1 MERPPLPVDLPPMPD
16 AKRLPAL
23 KRSPASRFSALL
35 AALLLLFGWTG
46 DAVGLHP
53 CPHHSAVPA
62 PVASEHGGHA
72 ADHGDSAASAR
83 SDRTPADHREHG
95 ACTCVG
101 NCPAGVALPVFA
113 APRCDAAAVQPT
125 AAPSLADR
133 GTGLP
138 DRFPHFALP
147 YGLAPPA
154 LRA

>member
-1 MERPPLPVDLPPMPD
+1 MPD
-16 AKRLPAL
+16 DPRLPAV
-23 KRSPASRFSALL
+23 KRSAASRFSALV
-35 AALLLLFGWTG
+35 AALLVLFTWTG

-62 PVASEHGGHA
+62 AAAPEHGGGHA
-72 ADHGDSAASAR
+72 ADHGASAAAAR
-83 SDRTPADHREHG
+83 HDPSSADHAEHG

-101 NCPAGVALPVFA
+101 CCPAGVALPVFA
-113 APRCDAAAVQPT
+113 APCCDASPVLPASPPV
-125 AAPSLADR
+125 SADP

-138 DRFPHFALP
+138 DRFPPFFLP